1 MEKGLIKNKIKDLS
15 FKIKSLNFLNLAYLM
30 LIFFSIALTLIY
42 GEYANANDGQFSNGV
57 NKYGF
62 IFFSLAIF
70 ILDFFILFIGFR
82 SKLIK
87 FDKKINIAFIFIFLI
102 FVYFTL
108 LTFLKDYSHLYF
120 YNEFDPSKNIYPR
133 ITRLDK
139 CISVSQVFFGLIL
152 YFIVFNLIKEF
163 KDIKNFIVKILF
175 ICNITI
181 AFSAIIYSFIFE
193 ANDYLSIIQNPSFFT
208 KRGLD
213 NSGVRIQSFFQVTNV
228 FGHLL
233 FLAILSNT
241 LFMITHK
248 KYYLIILN
256 FIFYFFIFFSG
267 SRTAFL
273 GSSLVLILLYFYG
286 LYRSFYKNKLLF
298 TILLSLTT
306 FIFIYLFLDTFLI
319 KNFVIKE
326 IVNNDGGNNVVY
338 YSILDLFTLFFKKIG
353 ERFSIIEIG
362 YSIYNLNDI
371 IFGVG
376 YNLNDL
382 ILRSYQNIGGYFVN
396 YHNGYIEWF
405 SVGGIVSIIIYLVVF
420 IIIFK
425 KMNFLIKN
433 NKEYLKDI
441 MLFFIILIPY
451 MVYMFS
457 EAFPIFYITTGGIDI
472 TLLLF
477 SNIIS
482 KTNLANK
489 ELFNLKIVKN
499 DGKRRLIAFK
509 YGEENF

>member
-163 KDIKNFIVKILF
+163 KDINNFIVKILF

-208 KRGLD
+208 KWGLD
-213 NSGVRIQSFFQVTNV
+213 NNGVRIQSFFQVTNI

-241 LFMITHK
+241 LFMITTIRRGRLRQK
-248 KYYLIILN
+248 KN
-256 FIFYFFIFFSG
+256 
-267 SRTAFL
+267 
-273 GSSLVLILLYFYG
+273 
-286 LYRSFYKNKLLF
+286 
-298 TILLSLTT
+298 
-306 FIFIYLFLDTFLI
+306 
-319 KNFVIKE
+319 
-326 IVNNDGGNNVVY
+326 
-338 YSILDLFTLFFKKIG
+338 
-353 ERFSIIEIG
+353 
-362 YSIYNLNDI
+362 
-371 IFGVG
+371 
-376 YNLNDL
+376 
-382 ILRSYQNIGGYFVN
+382 Q
-396 YHNGYIEWF
+396 
-405 SVGGIVSIIIYLVVF
+405 
-420 IIIFK
+420 
-425 KMNFLIKN
+425 
-433 NKEYLKDI
+433 
-441 MLFFIILIPY
+441 
-451 MVYMFS
+451 
-457 EAFPIFYITTGGIDI
+457 
-472 TLLLF
+472 
-477 SNIIS
+477 
-482 KTNLANK
+482 
-489 ELFNLKIVKN
+489 
-499 DGKRRLIAFK
+499 
-509 YGEENF
+509 